1 MKDLNEHGGLIK
13 QIQDA
18 QAKDGFIS
26 AETVKR
32 ISKDSGVPESEIY
45 GVVTF
50 YSQFRLK
57 PLGRHTIKV
66 CRGTACHVAG
76 SSDLALDI
84 RRLLKLSVGHD
95 TTDDLRFT
103 LEEVACLGCCSLAPA
118 VMIDK
123 DVHAKVTVKKLSKV
137 LEEYK

>member
-1 MKDLNEHGGLIK
+1 MKDINGYGGLIK
-13 QIQDA
+13 QLQDA
-18 QAKDGFIS
+18 QAKDGYVSKETIRNIS
-26 AETVKR
+26 NEFGIAET
-32 ISKDSGVPESEIY
+32 EIY

-66 CRGTACHVAG
+66 CRGTACHVSG
-76 SSDLALDI
+76 SLDLAMNIKRVLG
-84 RRLLKLSVGHD
+84 LSDKQD
-95 TTDDLRFT
+95 TTKDLKFT
-103 LEEVACLGCCSLAPA
+103 VEEVACLGCCSLSPA

-123 DVHAKVTVKKLSKV
+123 DVHARVTVQKLSKI